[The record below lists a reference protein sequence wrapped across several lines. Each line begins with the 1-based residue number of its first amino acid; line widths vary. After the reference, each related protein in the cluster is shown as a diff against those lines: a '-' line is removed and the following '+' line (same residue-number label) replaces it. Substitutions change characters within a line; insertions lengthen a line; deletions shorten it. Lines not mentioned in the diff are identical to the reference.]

1 MKTLIF
7 ANGIMEKRPAG
18 LGDLSSFDLLIA
30 ADGGLALCLQFGAVP
45 HILVGDMDS
54 VEKADLERM
63 KAQGVEIVRR
73 PVRKDETDLELALK
87 AALEKGAG
95 QITVVGA
102 LGARWDM
109 TFINV
114 LMLGADY
121 LDGID
126 VRIADGNTEI
136 RRMKGPETLE
146 LAGKLGDSL
155 SIMPISGRAE
165 GVTLEGLEY
174 SLDDEDLPF
183 GSTRGLS
190 NVFAANKAI
199 VSLKKGRVL
208 MMIKRGEQCPRRPG
222 LG

>member
-1 MKTLIF
+1 MKTIIF

-63 KAQGVEIVRR
+63 EAQGVEIVRR

-87 AALEKGAG
+87 AALERGAG

-126 VRIADGNTEI
+126 VRIMDGNTEI
-136 RRMKGPETLE
+136 RRMKGPEILE
-146 LAGKLGDSL
+146 LEGKPGDGL

-165 GVTLEGLEY
+165 GITLAGLEY
-174 SLDDEDLPF
+174 ALDYEDLPF

-190 NVFAANKAI
+190 NVFAEYAARI
-199 VSLKKGRVL
+199 SLKGGRLLVIITKK
-208 MMIKRGEQCPRRPG
+208 MRCFPS
-222 LG
+222 